1 MHKRIL
7 QDLRDSHLTGVIAQG
22 RARAVPRGIFTDV
35 MDRLAPASDD
45 WESVRNNFTR
55 LRCRVRARYS
65 GSNESPDTPLLMLE
79 VDPLQELPTTKPP
92 DSATPW
98 HISVAFY
105 NPQRKQSF
113 KAIERRYTQWRE
125 YTLIGWI
132 QGASFYLDPQRCP
145 VGSDPDLQALIRSD
159 PWYGHKP
166 IHISL

>member
-1 MHKRIL
+1 
-7 QDLRDSHLTGVIAQG
+7 
-22 RARAVPRGIFTDV
+22 
-35 MDRLAPASDD
+35 
-45 WESVRNNFTR
+45 
-55 LRCRVRARYS
+55 
-65 GSNESPDTPLLMLE
+65 MLE

-166 IHISL
+166 IYLPVRCVEKCLGDFPRTGLFGFKQGLFGFKQGVFGFKQGLFGLGSGSAEVRHPSAHFVRANFFLR